1 MDERFGVG
9 VYAAH
14 GTKFVGECF
23 DPFASWKGS
32 VSLFSF
38 FKEYIGSS

>member
-14 GTKFVGECF
+14 GTKFVGQCF
-23 DPFASWKGS
+23 DPFASRKGS
-32 VSLFSF
+32 VSILF
-38 FKEYIGSS
+38 KKYIGSP